1 MMRMHVMMY
10 EDVMFLAGENK
21 SWVAAGEKEL
31 NSLFPLGIV
40 NEDDCENKPAGEDN
54 SDGE

>member
-21 SWVAAGEKEL
+21 SQIAAGEK
-31 NSLFPLGIV
+31 S
-40 NEDDCENKPAGEDN
+40 
-54 SDGE
+54 